1 MTVWKDMIPCGSE
14 QQDDKPEAKCFK
26 PSDIRWRFSN
36 ELKHDCYGELEDCC
50 VRLKNFKQSNNSA

>member
-1 MTVWKDMIPCGSE
+1 MIPCGSE
-14 QQDDKPEAKCFK
+14 QQDHKPEAECFK